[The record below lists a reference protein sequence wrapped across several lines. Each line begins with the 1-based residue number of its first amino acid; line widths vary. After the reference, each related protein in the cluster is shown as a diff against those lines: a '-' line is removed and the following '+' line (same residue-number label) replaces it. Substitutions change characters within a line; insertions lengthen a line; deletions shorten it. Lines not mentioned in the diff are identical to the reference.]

1 MIKELEKEKVNKETL
16 KESKKLKQKILKNNK
31 IVKK

>member
-1 MIKELEKEKVNKETL
+1 MIKELEKEKVNKEAL